1 MAWRV
6 MRHILGYLTKQWVGK
21 RFVYVQIAM
30 FAWKS
35 TPRSASTELLYSP
48 HIPNR
53 HHSFGLQNVHFLT
66 SCNIIRAVL
75 NALKFQEN
83 TLSLVKL
90 HVYRLST
97 GIELWVLLQLPGHCC
112 PKCLAK
118 LSTLVSIDIIKY
130 YQHRTISM
138 PLIVYVTACFSSS
151 GFSTI

>member
-1 MAWRV
+1 MYKFA
-6 MRHILGYLTKQWVGK
+6 K
-21 RFVYVQIAM
+21 

-35 TPRSASTELLYSP
+35 TPGSASTELLYSP

-90 HVYRLST
+90 HVYRLSA

-138 PLIVYVTACFSSS
+138 PLIVYVTAFGVFHNINNVFSLTFQKQCLNVWW
-151 GFSTI
+151 FSNVVSNS